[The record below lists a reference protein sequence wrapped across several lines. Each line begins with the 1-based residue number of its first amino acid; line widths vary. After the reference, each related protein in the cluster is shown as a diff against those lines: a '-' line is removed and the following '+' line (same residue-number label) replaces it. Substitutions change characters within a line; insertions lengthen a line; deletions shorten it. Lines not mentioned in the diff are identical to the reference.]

1 MSISTSISLDAAPFM
16 SALKQVQSAVSN
28 PSMISGPMQSQMS
41 ATKKVMIGAA
51 AAIALAARE
60 MFATFTQVADLQ
72 KLGRT
77 SGIAVG
83 ELFKLQLA
91 FKSVGMQAES
101 VPSVV
106 GSMQS
111 AIKGAATGTGDAA
124 EAFSELGLNFTD
136 LLSKSPTAQFQAIAS
151 ALAAIKDP
159 VAQAGVGMKI
169 FGQDVMGVIDA
180 FSAGGQLDQIGKS
193 FGTQAKLI
201 QENAGVF
208 SAIQRIFSNGLSILE
223 TARAQIRS
231 FFTGVASE
239 VLPALMP
246 AIKAFD
252 EFSKASAGF
261 DAASI
266 GAQVGAVISSAIQAV
281 QDGKIGEL
289 LLLSLK
295 AAFAESVAFING
307 LLATETAQSLIATA
321 SGFANQ
327 MVLGLQQA
335 WAFFTDL
342 FSSPETTGGIG
353 ETLTL
358 TLRSVIGIFK
368 TELFEAFREI
378 AAKFQDLPLVGGKIK
393 AALAELSDSFG
404 AKAANNAA
412 ALKDSISKSA
422 EGLKSGLSSAIS
434 ASLSK
439 IQELSAAMFTPDPKA
454 KSELD
459 AMIAGLQEKVK
470 ATQEAA
476 RKENPAAAGK
486 SQGLPLPQGGL
497 QKAFSVE
504 AIQTSLGRVGG
515 GINRGGNITVMPMVD
530 QQKETNKILIE
541 SKSAINGVRDDLRKA
556 NNNAGRYR

>member
-1 MSISTSISLDAAPFM
+1 
-16 SALKQVQSAVSN
+16 
-28 PSMISGPMQSQMS
+28 MS

-106 GSMQS
+106 GTMQA

-124 EAFSELGLNFTD
+124 EAFSELGLSFTD
-136 LLSKSPTAQFQAIAS
+136 LNNKNPTAQFQTIAT
-151 ALAAIKDP
+151 ALAGIKDP
-159 VAQAGVGMKI
+159 VAQAGIGMKI
-169 FGQDVMGVIDA
+169 FGQDVMGVLDA
-180 FSAGGQLDQIGKS
+180 FTSGGQLDQIGKS

-208 SAIQRIFSNGLSILE
+208 SAIQRIFSNGLSVLQ

-252 EFSKASAGF
+252 EFSRASAGF

-295 AAFAESVAFING
+295 TAFAESVAFING
-307 LLATETAQSLIATA
+307 LLATDTAQSLIATA
-321 SGFANQ
+321 KGFADQ
-327 MVLGLQQA
+327 MILGLQQA
-335 WAFFTDL
+335 WAFLADL

-368 TELFEAFREI
+368 TELFEAFREV
-378 AAKFQDLPLVGGKIK
+378 ASKFQDLPLVGGKIK
-393 AALAELSDSFG
+393 ASLAELSDSFG
-404 AKAANNAA
+404 KKAIDNAA

-422 EGLKSGLSSAIS
+422 EGLKAGISAAIS

-439 IQELSAAMFTPDPKA
+439 IQELSTAMFTPDPKA
-454 KSELD
+454 KEQL
-459 AMIAGLQEKVK
+459 AGLIAELQAKVK
-470 ATQEAA
+470 VTQEAA

-486 SQGLPLPQGGL
+486 TQDFTPVTKSIER
-497 QKAFSVE
+497 AFSVE
-504 AIQTSLGRVGG
+504 AITSSLGKLGG
-515 GINRGGNITVMPMVD
+515 GVNRGSNITVMPMVD
-530 QQKETNKILIE
+530 QQKLTNKFLQE
-541 SKSAINGVRDDLRKA
+541 QNKTLAGVREDLGKQTA
-556 NNNAGRYR
+556 VSQPAKYR

>member
-1 MSISTSISLDAAPFM
+1 MSISTSISLDASPFM

-60 MFATFTQVADLQ
+60 MFATFTEVADLQ

-91 FKSVGMQAES
+91 FKAVGMQAES

-106 GSMQS
+106 GTMQA

-124 EAFSELGLNFTD
+124 EAFSELGLSFAD
-136 LLSKSPTAQFQAIAS
+136 LNNKNPTAQFQTIAT
-151 ALAAIKDP
+151 ALSKIKDP
-159 VAQAGVGMKI
+159 VAQAGIGMKI
-169 FGQDVMGVIDA
+169 FGQDVLGVLDA
-180 FSAGGQLDQIGKS
+180 FTSGGQLDQIGKS

-208 SAIQRIFSNGLSILE
+208 SAIQRIFSNGLSVLQ

-252 EFSKASAGF
+252 EFSRASAGF

-295 AAFAESVAFING
+295 TAFAESVAFING
-307 LLATETAQSLIATA
+307 LLATDTAQSLIATA
-321 SGFANQ
+321 SGFADQ
-327 MVLGLQQA
+327 MIFGLQQA
-335 WAFFTDL
+335 WAFLADL

-358 TLRSVIGIFK
+358 TLRSVISVFK

-378 AAKFQDLPLVGGKIK
+378 ASKFQDLPLVGGKIK
-393 AALAELSDSFG
+393 DSLAELSDSFG
-404 AKAANNAA
+404 KKAIDNAA

-422 EGLKSGLSSAIS
+422 EGLKVGISAAIS
-434 ASLSK
+434 TSLSK
-439 IQELSAAMFTPDPKA
+439 IQELSAEMFTPDPKA
-454 KSELD
+454 KEQL
-459 AMIAGLQEKVK
+459 AGLIAELQAKVNV
-470 ATQEAA
+470 TQEAA

-486 SQGLPLPQGGL
+486 IQDFTPAVKGIVQS
-497 QKAFSVE
+497 KSFE
-504 AIQTSLGRVGG
+504 AITSSLGKIGGG
-515 GINRGGNITVMPMVD
+515 GITRGTAFTVSPMVD
-530 QQKETNKILIE
+530 QQKQTNKLLQQNNQLLMQ
-541 SKSAINGVRDDLRKA
+541 SKTVSSTKEAATYG
-556 NNNAGRYR
+556 